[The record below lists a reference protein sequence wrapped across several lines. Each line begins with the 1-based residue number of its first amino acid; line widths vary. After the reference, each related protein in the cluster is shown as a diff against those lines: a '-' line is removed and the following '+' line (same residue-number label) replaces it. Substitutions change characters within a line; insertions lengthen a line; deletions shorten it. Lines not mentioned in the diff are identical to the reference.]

1 MKHFL
6 MMTMKMRIYK
16 DIKETYKDYLQSL
29 EIEQLLLM
37 LTRIYYR
44 YFVKRMQ
51 SSSQNIDDIVLVFKL
66 VSILCIMMVVVVLV
80 FNFCVFL
87 FWDEVIKNHYIL
99 ISHLIYNTIRKLM
112 SVHNKMKKKTN
123 DIQVLHTFRCLRNI
137 M

>member
-51 SSSQNIDDIVLVFKL
+51 SSSQNIDDIVLVVFKL
-66 VSILCIMMVVVVLV
+66 VSILVVVLV
-80 FNFCVFL
+80 FNFCIFR
-87 FWDEVIKNHYIL
+87 DEVIKNHYIL
-99 ISHLIYNTIRKLM
+99 ICHLIYNTIRKLM
-112 SVHNKMKKKTN
+112 SVHNKMKKKLYTS
-123 DIQVLHTFRCLRNI
+123 VAYF
-137 M
+137 